1 MSLWL
6 VELVRRVLAKH
17 YQPESGNDG
26 RSWLTVIGHVK
37 DSLWSVDLIRC
48 ESILLRSHWVMVV
61 KDMFTRRII
70 GFGVEP
76 VDIDSVSVCRMFD
89 KAKSDMGLPRYL
101 SSDHDPPFTFPDP
114 SQSARA

>member
-1 MSLWL
+1 L
-6 VELVRRVLAKH
+6 ERR
-17 YQPESGNDG
+17 P
-26 RSWLTVIGHVK
+26 
-37 DSLWSVDLIRC
+37 DSLRIHPLEEPLGYGR
-48 ESILLRSHWVMVV
+48 E
-61 KDMFTRRII
+61 DMFTRRII